1 MKIAHPDELM
11 VGCRWT
17 LQIVYRVQLQW
28 RGLNS
33 SSALP
38 KEEICSLL
46 SVSNWLK
53 HKATWIHPR
62 SKHGHMIDYILTRRN
77 DLRDVCNVRVLRSA
91 DGDTDHKMVRGKFK
105 LCVRKK
111 TRLTGVEVPKRINV
125 TKLKDPEACASLIAK
140 MSTIVFDD
148 SWKNFKDQVYATGV
162 EILGLKKAIHR
173 DWFDDNDQEIKDLL
187 QTKKIL
193 FAICAQL
200 IGGYE
205 QSCGFENGLCPG
217 WYQSSFD
224 DFNWSR
230 RSGSTWSSLTGP
242 SSGNGG
248 YGFYMYIE
256 TSLPRSYGDKA
267 KLLFSPPSSVIGTI
281 SCLKF
286 YYHMYGATI
295 NRLNV
300 LNGYSIVFTK
310 SGQQGNRWR
319 YAEVTVFVQNTIS
332 FEGITGSS
340 FTGDIAIDDV
350 SLTHGICTGCQHT
363 LNDSFGHLDITLRMK
378 ETQTESFY
386 GALQVSSE
394 HKSFCRSCLPVDN
407 NSRRTS
413 LQEDK
418 IDYIKVWDGSGS
430 LVFTRVG
437 CQSNYT
443 ARMCLEIAFQNSQ
456 NVTIQVSLNNYQS
469 HARVSHGII
478 KDGLGAGKEYRQLLQ
493 CQKETSY
500 FSFKRLFIITSLL
513 AGWNVTIE
521 NKTSDSLQLRWRDI
535 NHRLNGG
542 IRFFVVTAKSSYGSV
557 PVRKLFSPNITSAKI
572 RELDPYTEYNVSVVA
587 IDGNGS
593 PFQSTFLQA
602 RTDEGGKENESCCF
616 QALKIVLKNKL
627 STEQSDYLRIS
638 DGSNRIV
645 GTYCGYQ
652 TNKRVSVDGSIAV
665 LTFHTDGSVRYRGF
679 YLTFSFSPRSRV
691 CGFENGLCPGWHQSY
706 FDEFNWSRRSG
717 STSSSLTGPSTGHGG
732 YGFYMYIE
740 TSSPRS
746 YGDKAILSF
755 SPPGLF
761 GIRKVS
767 CLKFYYHMYGATIN
781 RLNVFN
787 GSSIVFTKSG
797 QQGNRW
803 LYAEVTVFV
812 QNTVS
817 SILNRRQYSPNNNNP
832 CLNFIIRMDGEV
844 RKAGVAD

>member
-1 MKIAHPDELM
+1 MKL
-11 VGCRWT
+11 G
-17 LQIVYRVQLQW
+17 
-28 RGLNS
+28 
-33 SSALP
+33 
-38 KEEICSLL
+38 
-46 SVSNWLK
+46 
-53 HKATWIHPR
+53 
-62 SKHGHMIDYILTRRN
+62 
-77 DLRDVCNVRVLRSA
+77 
-91 DGDTDHKMVRGKFK
+91 
-105 LCVRKK
+105 
-111 TRLTGVEVPKRINV
+111 
-125 TKLKDPEACASLIAK
+125 LIAY
-140 MSTIVFDD
+140 V
-148 SWKNFKDQVYATGV
+148 
-162 EILGLKKAIHR
+162 
-173 DWFDDNDQEIKDLL
+173 
-187 QTKKIL
+187 
-193 FAICAQL
+193 AICAQL

-242 SSGNGG
+242 SSGNGD

-363 LNDSFGHLDITLRMK
+363 LNDSFGHLDITYNQKTSPDCIWTLLNSGMSK
-378 ETQTESFY
+378 
-386 GALQVSSE
+386 
-394 HKSFCRSCLPVDN
+394 PVAIVTIEN
-407 NSRRTS
+407 VQFGYCS
-413 LQEDK
+413 
-418 IDYIKVWDGSGS
+418 DYIKVWDGSGS

-443 ARMCLEIAFQNSQ
+443 ARMFLEIAFQNSQ

-478 KDGLGAGKEYRQLLQ
+478 KDGLGAA
-493 CQKETSY
+493 
-500 FSFKRLFIITSLL
+500 SLL

-602 RTDEGGKENESCCF
+602 RTDEGDCGSVKNNTLRSPGYPNNYPNDMNCVYRVPIPFDKDLAIYFNYFSLESHSNCR
-616 QALKIVLKNKL
+616 
-627 STEQSDYLRIS
+627 SDYLRIS

-652 TNKRVSVDGSIAV
+652 TNKRVSVGGSIAV

-761 GIRKVS
+761 GIRNVS

-812 QNTVS
+812 QNTIRFEGIAGSSFTGDIAIDDVS
-817 SILNRRQYSPNNNNP
+817 LTDGSCTGCKHSLNDSFGHLNITYNGRFSPDCIWTLGNSGISQPVAIVSIDKVQFGYCSGYIKVWDGSGRMVFTRVGCQSNYTSSKFLETAFQYSQNITIEASLTNHQSYVRVSYGIIKDGLGAGKEYKQLLK
-832 CLNFIIRMDGEV
+832 CYTRNFYFSFKRTFISRRNAEL
-844 RKAGVAD
+844 